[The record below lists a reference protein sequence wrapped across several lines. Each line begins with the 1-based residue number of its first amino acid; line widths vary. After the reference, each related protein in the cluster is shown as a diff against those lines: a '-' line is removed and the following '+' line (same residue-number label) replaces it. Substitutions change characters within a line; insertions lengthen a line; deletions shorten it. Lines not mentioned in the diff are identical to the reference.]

1 MLVDMVVDVD
11 VDAAALCN
19 VGNVVNTFSSHLEL

>member
-1 MLVDMVVDVD
+1 MLVDMVVD